1 MPYKS
6 LPFSSHAIIPQ
17 GRNTKGWSYVT
28 TLQII
33 VNVRWTIAGSTSIV
47 TLIQTV
53 MLSERSPVLT
63 RLIVTVPLLSLRG
76 IITVLNS
83 IIATSEEIQSV
94 ATC

>member
-6 LPFSSHAIIPQ
+6 LPFSSHVIIPQ
-17 GRNTKGWSYVT
+17 GII

-33 VNVRWTIAGSTSIV
+33 VNVRWTIAGSASIV
-47 TLIQTV
+47 TLIQIV
-53 MLSERSPVLT
+53 ILSGRSPVLT

-83 IIATSEEIQSV
+83 IVATNEEIRSIAT
-94 ATC
+94 C